1 MEGVITGETD
11 EGAVIIAIMIV
22 EVAEG
27 IRGLATGPVQAAGII
42 ALLAKTLATDVGR
55 KSQGM
60 QVGRLDTVVMVVEGV
75 EEVVT
80 EGREIGNASVGTCA
94 FPGGMLVI
102 GAGRKSLLQG
112 IDPRGQ
118 VEGIMMEEEK
128 VVDIRIHTTGTPRGI
143 LIIIG
148 VIDLVIGAGH
158 QGDMID
164 MVAMIEEIDI
174 EG

>member
-1 MEGVITGETD
+1 MEGLITGETD
-11 EGAVIIAIMIV
+11 VGAVIIAIMTV
-22 EVAEG
+22 EGAEG
-27 IRGLATGPVQAAGII
+27 IRGLVTGPVQAVGII
-42 ALLAKTLATDVGR
+42 ALLGRILATDVEH
-55 KSQGM
+55 KSQEM
-60 QVGRLDTVVMVVEGV
+60 QAGLLDTVGMVVEGV

-94 FPGGMLVI
+94 FLGGMFVI
-102 GAGRKSLLQG
+102 GVGRKSPLQG
-112 IDPRGQ
+112 IDPHGQ

-148 VIDLVIGAGH
+148 VIGLAIGAGH

-164 MVAMIEEIDI
+164 MVGMIEEIDI
-174 EG
+174 E